1 MADTPLS
8 LAPQVKQTLKSL
20 RRRIRQYVFWE
31 GLALVAVLAGVLFW
45 GSFLIDA
52 VYFTASRLELPRWFR
67 ALFLVGTITAL
78 VVGLCI
84 WVGFRAFGRVRRRAL
99 ALLLERR
106 FPELG
111 DRLITAV
118 EASEQAWVPHSDFE
132 QAMVL
137 RTVSQAAAAVE
148 KLDLSRVFDAGPI
161 RRAIISAVVLV
172 ASVLGLA
179 VVNTAAME
187 RWIDGYWRL
196 EPHYWPRKTDLLV
209 QVQSLPSDE
218 LHDFTEGRFRH
229 PRGGDLQLVITPV
242 EGKVVPERVRLDY
255 RLRGGSW
262 KRTFLSQPGD
272 QPFQHLFP
280 ALLDEVEFWVSGG
293 DYAASTPWRIEVVDP
308 PRLDAVSLAARYP
321 DYTQLNDTGPQGAP
335 VRTILPVL
343 GTQITLPMGTDV
355 LFSGTAN
362 KPLSAIRIEV
372 DGGSERFEWTLNR
385 ESETA
390 SNISEIMVRA
400 HDDLPQKQVRIPAEI
415 AANWL
420 STDRTGF
427 TIPLVLQKDGEVAL
441 RETLTALAD
450 NSAECPAVF
459 PWPAD
464 TNLRIHLVDADGI
477 VSPEPLRL
485 AINAEPDLPPS
496 LEVELTGIS
505 SSITR
510 QARIPVAGLIR
521 DDYGVAQARFDY
533 LIDTETDW
541 QPREFANP
549 VTETLTEV
557 PLARSENEPYQRFD
571 VLPLDLSLK
580 QKLTLT
586 VFAADGDTLNGPNI
600 QRSQKFVFTIV
611 SVEELLSLLYAKEL
625 NLRKRFEQILTELKD
640 LRQDLGVHKERA
652 GMLATTE
659 GEPRREI
666 EFALVACAERSLHGV
681 RKNAAEMLSIEQAVR
696 EIRDEMVNNAA
707 ETPQNMD
714 RLEAKIL
721 GPLTITNTE
730 GFPAVDVALGLFSLA
745 NQKGQDR
752 MAPLSRSEQEL
763 DRVITRL
770 ERVLLEMRKLE
781 TFHEAIELLKSIMSE
796 HDGLSED
803 TKTKRK
809 EKALQALE

>member
-1 MADTPLS
+1 MPATPLP
-8 LAPQVKQTLKSL
+8 LAPKVKQTLKSL

-45 GSFLIDA
+45 GSFLFDA
-52 VYFTASRLELPRWFR
+52 IYFTASRLELPRWFR
-67 ALFLVGTITAL
+67 ALFLVGTLTGLIL
-78 VVGLCI
+78 GLCI
-84 WVGFRAFGRVRRRAL
+84 WIGFRAFGKVRRRAL

-118 EASEQAWVPHSDFE
+118 EASEQAWTPKSPLE
-132 QAMVL
+132 EAML
-137 RTVSQAAAAVE
+137 ARTVTQAASTVE
-148 KLDLSRVFDAGPI
+148 RLDLSSVFDARPI

-196 EPHYWPRKTDLLV
+196 SPHYWPRNTELV
-209 QVQSLPSDE
+209 VRVLSLPGDQ
-218 LHDFTEGRFRH
+218 LRDFVDGKYRH
-229 PRGGDLQLVITPV
+229 PRGGDLQLVIETAA
-242 EGKVVPERVRLDY
+242 GKVAPERVQLDY

-262 KRTFLSQPGD
+262 KRTYLSTSGD
-272 QPFQHLFP
+272 QPFQHMFP
-280 ALLDEVEFWVSGG
+280 ALLDEVELWVSGG
-293 DYAASTPWRIEVVDP
+293 DFASPRPWHIEVVDP
-308 PRLDAVSLAARYP
+308 PRLDQVSLAVRYP
-321 DYTQLNDTGPQGAP
+321 TYTGLNEIAGDEAA
-335 VRTILPVL
+335 RTVLPML
-343 GTQITLPMGTDV
+343 GSQITLPIGTDV
-355 LFSGTAN
+355 QFTGAAN

-372 DGGSERFEWTLNR
+372 DGGSERFEWTVSR
-385 ESETA
+385 ATA
-390 SNISEIMVRA
+390 TADATAEFVVRA
-400 HDDLPQKQVRIPAEI
+400 RDEFPQRQVQIPANI

-420 STDRTGF
+420 SADGTSF
-427 TIPLVLQKDGEVAL
+427 TLPFVLQTEGSTAL
-441 RETLTALAD
+441 RAVLSEAVESQAAL
-450 NSAECPAVF
+450 PTVF

-464 TNLRIHLVDADGI
+464 AALRIHLTDVDGI

-485 AINAEPDLPPS
+485 TINGQVDQPPVI
-496 LEVELTGIS
+496 EVELTGIS

-510 QARIPVAGLIR
+510 QARIPVAGVVR
-521 DDYGVAQARFDY
+521 DEYGVALARFDY
-533 LIDTETDW
+533 QVDTAADW
-541 QPREFANP
+541 QPRDFDQP
-549 VTETLTEV
+549 VTATV
-557 PLARSENEPYQRFD
+557 PAMTLARSDNEPYQRFD

-586 VFAADGDTLNGPNI
+586 VFAADGDTLNGPNT

-625 NLRKRFEQILTELKD
+625 NLRKRFEQILTELKG
-640 LRQDLGVHKERA
+640 LQQDLSLHRERA
-652 GMLATTE
+652 TGLSAATGDAQRETELAL
-659 GEPRREI
+659 I
-666 EFALVACAERSLHGV
+666 ACAERSLHAI
-681 RKNAAEMLSIEQAVR
+681 RKNAAEMLSIEQSFR

-721 GPLTITNTE
+721 GPLQLANGE
-730 GFPAVDVALGLFSLA
+730 GFPAVDAALGLFSLA

-752 MAPLSRSEQEL
+752 VPVLNRSEMEL
-763 DRVITRL
+763 ATLISGL

-781 TFHEAIELLKSIMSE
+781 TFHEAIELLKAIMSD

-809 EKALQALE
+809 QKALEALE